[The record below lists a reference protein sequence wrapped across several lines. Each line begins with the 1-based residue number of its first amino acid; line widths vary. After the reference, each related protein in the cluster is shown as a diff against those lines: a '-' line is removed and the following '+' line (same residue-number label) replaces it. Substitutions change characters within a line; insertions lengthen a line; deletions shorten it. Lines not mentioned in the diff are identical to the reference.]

1 MKVCEANAFHRRI
14 VTRAG
19 ERDHALF
26 SSIGVDDQAL
36 EPRRNEL
43 YWVGRDSNRNQPRKP
58 SGLLRL
64 ILQGQNRQLR
74 ILLVLKRRFNC
85 MSSRH

>member
-1 MKVCEANAFHRRI
+1 MKAREIGAFHRRI

-36 EPRRNEL
+36 EPRRNDFIFFCE
-43 YWVGRDSNRNQPRKP
+43 
-58 SGLLRL
+58 
-64 ILQGQNRQLR
+64 
-74 ILLVLKRRFNC
+74 
-85 MSSRH
+85 